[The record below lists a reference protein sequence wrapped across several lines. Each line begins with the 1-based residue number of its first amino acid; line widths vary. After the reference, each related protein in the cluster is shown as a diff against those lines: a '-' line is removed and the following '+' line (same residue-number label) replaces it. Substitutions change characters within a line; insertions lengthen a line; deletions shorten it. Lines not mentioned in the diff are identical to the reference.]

1 MSAEPSLAG
10 RVAVVTGGAGGL
22 GQAIC
27 EALATEGASVIV
39 GFHSSA
45 QAAQALAEA
54 LPRSGR
60 LTRHAALRATVTD
73 SASLAELARR
83 VESGW
88 DRCDILVN
96 CAGTTRFVP
105 HADLDALDD
114 ALIDQVLTTN
124 VRGPLAAVRA
134 FKPLLAASEAGL
146 VVNISSIAAV
156 TAMGSN
162 IAYCASKAAL
172 NNMTMSLA
180 RALAPAIRV
189 LSISPGL
196 SDTEFVKQMDR
207 DWRDE
212 QAARTPLQRLAL
224 PQEVAAA
231 VIAAATHLTFTT
243 GVVIPVDGGRP
254 LN

>member
-27 EALATEGASVIV
+27 EALAAEGASVIV
-39 GFHSSA
+39 GYHSSS
-45 QAAQALAEA
+45 QAAQALADA
-54 LPRSGR
+54 LPRSGS
-60 LTRHAALRATVTD
+60 LTRHAALQATVTD
-73 SASLAELARR
+73 SANLAELACR
-83 VESGW
+83 VKSGW

-105 HADLDALDD
+105 HADLNALDD
-114 ALIDQVLTTN
+114 ALIDQVLSTN

-134 FKPLLAASEAGL
+134 FKPLLASSGAGL

-180 RALAPAIRV
+180 RALAPDIRV

-196 SDTEFVKQMDR
+196 SDTEFVKQMDQ

-212 QAARTPLQRLAL
+212 QAARTPLKRLAL
-224 PQEVAAA
+224 PQEIAAA
-231 VIAAATHLTFTT
+231 VVAVATHLTFTT